1 MNANQDN
8 DFESEEITR
17 TIPGIANAIATG
29 SATELCFEDDRD
41 AMAHVAWST
50 AATARRS
57 VR

>member
-1 MNANQDN
+1 MQDN

-17 TIPGIANAIATG
+17 TIPGLANAIATG
-29 SATELCFEDDRD
+29 DATALVFEDSRD
-41 AMAHVAWST
+41 AEAHTAWST